1 MTAMKKSVSGA
12 GRGRPRQFD
21 RDEALGQAL
30 SLFWRYGYGSTSIA
44 ALTEAMAITAPSLYA
59 AFGSKE
65 QLFYEAVDRYADTH
79 GALLYAPLQAAGG
92 AREAVQGLLSGA
104 AALFSAKGNPA
115 GCFLMSGTSCS
126 ADCAYIEDTLRERRR
141 EKEQALQ
148 ACIQHG
154 IARGELPAG
163 TDTAAL
169 AKFYNTV
176 MQGMSMQ
183 ARDGASRAALE
194 AVAATAM
201 LAWPA
206 GPAKAPKAAKT
217 AKSAKPRETQTT

>member
-1 MTAMKKSVSGA
+1 MTTMKKSVSGA

-30 SLFWRYGYGSTSIA
+30 SLFWRYGYSSTSIS

-79 GALLYAPLQAAGG
+79 GALLYAPLQGAGS
-92 AREAVQGLLSGA
+92 AHDAVHGLLAGA

-115 GCFLMSGTSCS
+115 GCFLMTGTSCS
-126 ADCAYIEDTLRERRR
+126 ADCAYIEDTLRERRK

-148 ACIQHG
+148 ACIQQG
-154 IARGELPAG
+154 IQRGELPPG
-163 TDTAAL
+163 TDAAAL
-169 AKFYNTV
+169 AKFFNTV

-183 ARDGASRAALE
+183 ARDGAPRAALE
-194 AVAATAM
+194 ALAASAM

-206 GPAKAPKAAKT
+206 APATPVKAAKT
-217 AKSAKPRETQTT
+217 PRPRATQTA

>member
-1 MTAMKKSVSGA
+1 
-12 GRGRPRQFD
+12 
-21 RDEALGQAL
+21 
-30 SLFWRYGYGSTSIA
+30 
-44 ALTEAMAITAPSLYA
+44 MAITAPSLYA

-115 GCFLMSGTSCS
+115 GCFLMGGTAAAL
-126 ADCAYIEDTLRERRR
+126 ADLRLLIEHCRCANAAGEGAGTRRP
-141 EKEQALQ
+141 
-148 ACIQHG
+148 CIQHG

-176 MQGMSMQ
+176 MQGCRCRRVT
-183 ARDGASRAALE
+183 AHRAPRWR

-217 AKSAKPRETQTT
+217 AKSAKSAKPRETQTT